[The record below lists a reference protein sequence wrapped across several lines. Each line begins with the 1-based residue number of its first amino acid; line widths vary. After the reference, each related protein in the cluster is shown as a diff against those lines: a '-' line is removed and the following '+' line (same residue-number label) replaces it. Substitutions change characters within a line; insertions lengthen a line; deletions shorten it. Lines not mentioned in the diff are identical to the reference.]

1 MPMEIAKQEVL
12 DVIASAIHKD
22 CEKYGHGHHVNE
34 HLSMAHDILDSL
46 IKYDSYLAAFLFF
59 DK

>member
-1 MPMEIAKQEVL
+1 MEIPKQEVL

-22 CEKYGHGHHVNE
+22 CEQRGHGHHVNE
-34 HLSMAHDILDSL
+34 HLSMARDILDAL
-46 IKYDSYLAAFLFF
+46 LKYDSYLAAFLFF